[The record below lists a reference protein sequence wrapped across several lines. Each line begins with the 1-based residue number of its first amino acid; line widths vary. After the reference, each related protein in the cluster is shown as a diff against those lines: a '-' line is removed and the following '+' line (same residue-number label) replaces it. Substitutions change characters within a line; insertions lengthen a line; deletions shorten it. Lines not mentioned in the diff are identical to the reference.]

1 MALVQAHPQ
10 EDSCVKANQFLGL
23 LKFFHNPE
31 YMDKLLSGVMHCQTP
46 EVYRLAAQE
55 GRGDKNESC
64 IMSWR
69 RDRNDAGVEFNLN
82 GHVIPAEDIVSVTL
96 QSGDCD
102 SWLSCWLM
110 LRLPEGEP
118 DLEKLKQDLT
128 RMKREFG
135 KNFVFLPA
143 YHAKEF
149 LDRLRSA
156 SSKPAWAQ
164 EIVYQE
170 DSVMWSARCKSPAYS
185 YQREY
190 RIGFGQCDVHEQ
202 EPYEF
207 LVEGGFRDLMHSNIS
222 LQLRHIKT
230 GEVFLELLDL

>member
-1 MALVQAHPQ
+1 M
-10 EDSCVKANQFLGL
+10 KANQFLGL

-31 YMDKLLSGVMHCQTP
+31 YMDKLLSGLMHCQAP

-55 GRGDKNESC
+55 GRGDKHESC
-64 IMSWR
+64 VMSWR
-69 RDRNDAGVEFNLN
+69 KVRKDADIVFNLN
-82 GHVIPAEDIVSVTL
+82 EHMIPVEDLISVTV
-96 QSGDCD
+96 QPDGGD

-118 DLEKLKQDLT
+118 DLERLKQDLK

-135 KNFVFLPA
+135 RNFVFLPA

-149 LDRLRSA
+149 LDRLKAA

-164 EIVYQE
+164 EIAYE
-170 DSVMWSARCKSPAYS
+170 ENSVLWSSRCKSPEYS

-202 EPYEF
+202 QAYEF
-207 LVEGGFRDLMHSNIS
+207 QVEGGFRDLMFANVS
-222 LQLRHIKT
+222 LELKHTET
-230 GEVFLELLDL
+230 GEVFLELLNL